1 MMLPCSLQPIGSS
14 FLSLVRLSGF
24 HPKMRSAATVTSS
37 CDQLGFVILVVQMRP
52 FDLVIMSLGE
62 VKGLEELII
71 SALSHLQSEMHSSII
86 YQVQYMLWDLKP
98 GYEDPTEFF

>member
-1 MMLPCSLQPIGSS
+1 
-14 FLSLVRLSGF
+14 
-24 HPKMRSAATVTSS
+24 MRSGATVTSS
-37 CDQLGFVILVVQMRP
+37 CDKLGFVILVVQMRS

-71 SALSHLQSEMHSSII
+71 SALNHLQSEMHSSII

-98 GYEDPTEFF
+98 GYEDCTEVFWGCNF

>member
-1 MMLPCSLQPIGSS
+1 
-14 FLSLVRLSGF
+14 
-24 HPKMRSAATVTSS
+24 MRSAATVTSS
-37 CDQLGFVILVVQMRP
+37 CDQLGFVILVVQMRS

-98 GYEDPTEFF
+98 GYEDPAEFF

>member
-1 MMLPCSLQPIGSS
+1 
-14 FLSLVRLSGF
+14 
-24 HPKMRSAATVTSS
+24 
-37 CDQLGFVILVVQMRP
+37 
-52 FDLVIMSLGE
+52 MSLGE

-98 GYEDPTEFF
+98 GYEDPAEFFWGCIF